1 MWGELMFILSAL
13 SVLAIAAAQPTDM
26 VGKTRQDYS
35 GCLRKFMINHLEKK
49 TEPDQFRKLVP
60 EACDKE
66 KAAFASAIMAQDKD
80 EKMPDADAQEDA
92 QAQVDDY
99 ITKFQDGYIDYLES
113 NTMPG

>member
-1 MWGELMFILSAL
+1 MFVLSAL

-26 VGKTRQDYS
+26 VGQTRQDYS
-35 GCLRKFMINHLEKK
+35 ACLRKFMITHLEKK

-60 EACDKE
+60 EVCDKE
-66 KAAFASAIMAQDKD
+66 KSAFARAIMSEDQAQQMS
-80 EKMPDADAQEDA
+80 EADAKEDA

-99 ITKFQDGYIDYLES
+99 IFKFQDGYIDYLES